1 MGRTPSPDHDA
12 ARLEAIR
19 YRDVRD
25 AAQAPPPVDEY
36 EQRSGSAFRAKA
48 DRAGIAAEGP
58 LENPPVFHA
67 TDEAWQIANPSIDRA
82 IARGDFDH
90 LAYAGKPLP
99 SLSST
104 DPDWWLKSLMQR
116 ERISGVGPPALLLRT
131 EDAAMDATLDALPGE
146 AQVRETI
153 ADFNARI
160 REARRQLL
168 GGPPVITALRDPDTE
183 VGRWRERRAAAG
195 LSPDHGSAAGS
206 PPAPIPSGRWRRAW
220 AWLISPTR

>member
-1 MGRTPSPDHDA
+1 MVQIPSPDHDA
-12 ARLEAIR
+12 ARLHAAR
-19 YRDVRD
+19 YRDAQD
-25 AAQAPPPVDEY
+25 AAQAEPPVDDY
-36 EQRSGSAFRAKA
+36 EQRSGSVFRAKA
-48 DRAGIAAEGP
+48 GRAGIAAQGP
-58 LENPPVFHA
+58 AEAPPVFHA

-131 EDAAMDATLDALPGE
+131 EDAAMDDTLDALPGE
-146 AQVRETI
+146 AQVREVV

-168 GGPPVITALRDPDTE
+168 GGPPVITAVRDPDVE
-183 VGRWRERRAAAG
+183 VRRWRERRTAAG
-195 LSPDHGSAAGS
+195 V
-206 PPAPIPSGRWRRAW
+206 APRADAPGEEPVARPGPWRRLW
-220 AWLISPTR
+220 AWLVAPTK

>member
-12 ARLEAIR
+12 ARLHAAR
-19 YRDVRD
+19 YRDAQD
-25 AAQAPPPVDEY
+25 AEQTTQPVDDY
-36 EQRSGSAFRAKA
+36 EQRSGAAFRSRAGE
-48 DRAGIAAEGP
+48 AGIAAQGP
-58 LENPPVFHA
+58 AEAPPVFHA

-116 ERISGVGPPALLLRT
+116 EQISGVGPPALLLRT
-131 EDAAMDATLDALPGE
+131 EDAALDETLDALPGE
-146 AQVRETI
+146 AQVRDVV

-168 GGPPVITALRDPDTE
+168 GGPPVITSLRDPDVE
-183 VGRWRERRAAAG
+183 VLRWRERRTPAGVAPRGEAARQEPTAR
-195 LSPDHGSAAGS
+195 P
-206 PPAPIPSGRWRRAW
+206 GRWRRLW
-220 AWLISPTR
+220 AWLMAPTS